1 MKKTI
6 VITLLIISFFGVES
20 FGQQYKTGLGIRL
33 GTFSGITV
41 KHFIKPQNA
50 LEGLLSFRW
59 NGFVIT
65 GLYEWQKPIKE
76 VNNLDWYI
84 GCGAHIGFWDG
95 SNYYYHGNN
104 NAGHTVVGIDGI
116 IGLEYSF
123 DGAPFSIGLDW
134 KPAINLVGD
143 THWWGDGIGLSFR
156 YDFK

>member
-6 VITLLIISFFGVES
+6 VIALLIIGFFGIES
-20 FGQQYKTGLGIRL
+20 YGQQYKTGLGVRL

-65 GLYEWQKPIKE
+65 GLYEWQKPIRE

-95 SNYYYHGNN
+95 TNYYYHRADNS
-104 NAGHTVVGIDGI
+104 GHTVVGVDFT
-116 IGLEYSF
+116 IGLEYTF
-123 DGAPFSIGLDW
+123 DEAPFSIGLDW
-134 KPAINLVGD
+134 KPAINLIGD
-143 THWWGDGIGLSFR
+143 NHWWGDGIGLSFR